1 MEPKITDTELLR
13 LLENCG
19 APARGPTWAGSEGK
33 VARKVAHMEPDRAAR
48 MLRLMLG
55 AGDERGGGTG
65 G

>member
-1 MEPKITDTELLR
+1 MEPEITDPELLR
-13 LLENCG
+13 LLEELRRTREG
-19 APARGPTWAGSEGK
+19 THWAGSEGK

-55 AGDERGGGTG
+55 AGDERGEGTG